1 MSNEGFS
8 ARDASECHVTMVN
21 LTIRLG
27 KAGASPGGGKQEQAG
42 GINSV
47 TTKGPSIPAHLV
59 DTDLPLLKGV
69 GTVFSEPCAVNF
81 VGMKAR
87 RRPGDKVHICVR
99 CNFPIAVYGRLVMS
113 SSSVLIS
120 FVESLN

>member
-1 MSNEGFS
+1 MRG
-8 ARDASECHVTMVN
+8 AGECYITMVN

-27 KAGASPGGGKQEQAG
+27 KAGVSPGGKQEQAG
-42 GINSV
+42 GSNPG
-47 TTKGPSIPAHLV
+47 TAKGPSISPHLV

-81 VGMKAR
+81 VGVKAR

-99 CNFPIAVYGRLVMS
+99 CNYPIAVYGRLVFLLS
-113 SSSVLIS
+113 PPSN
-120 FVESLN
+120 ESLLNLVLGVLGAL

>member
-1 MSNEGFS
+1 M
-8 ARDASECHVTMVN
+8 SECYITMVN

-27 KAGASPGGGKQEQAG
+27 KAGVGPGGKQEQG
-42 GINSV
+42 GGASSGGV
-47 TTKGPSIPAHLV
+47 KGPSVAPHLV

-81 VGMKAR
+81 VGVKAR

-99 CNFPIAVYGRLVMS
+99 CNFPIAVYGRLV
-113 SSSVLIS
+113 
-120 FVESLN
+120 